1 MNDTLSEENLKA
13 FEEWNKHDAAQQDSF
28 CEPDGNYACKKR
40 TQNCNN
46 NKNDFKTFKTRR

>member
-40 TQNCNN
+40 TQTCNN
-46 NKNDFKTFKTRR
+46 DKNDLKTSR